1 MREIQGARF
10 GSPLP
15 YPLAYA
21 MRKVYKHNNI
31 NYVMRKI
38 IKKWGEGL
46 GIYFT
51 KDEIKMDNFQEGN
64 VIDLT
69 ITRVDKEVKD
79 D

>member
-1 MREIQGARF
+1 
-10 GSPLP
+10 
-15 YPLAYA
+15 
-21 MRKVYKHNNI
+21 
-31 NYVMRKI
+31 MRKI